1 MVNHESPKDTSYSL
15 LAIIVNRGKGSK
27 ILGFAREMGARDASC
42 FFGKG
47 TINNNVLKMIEL
59 NEVAK
64 EIILIVVP
72 GDKETEILDRLNEK
86 FHFDRPSHGI
96 AFTMPLSGIL
106 KIKQDT
112 SIKWKNC
119 DLPVKNQWDYTAL
132 FLVVDKGKGESVIQI
147 SQDAGYYGGTII
159 KARGSAGQ
167 MNIVLDMIV
176 EPEKEA
182 VLMLMQSKSAHQ
194 LAVLL
199 REQLHLDQ
207 PNTGILVK
215 LGVSQ
220 TIGLFQN
227 DRQDGEAEQ

>member
-1 MVNHESPKDTSYSL
+1 MVNQELPNGTCFSL

-27 ILGFAREMGARDASC
+27 ILSFAREMGARDASC

-72 GDKETEILDRLNEK
+72 GDKETEILDKLNER
-86 FHFDRPSHGI
+86 FHFDRPNHGI
-96 AFTMPLSGIL
+96 AFIMPLAGIL

-112 SIKWKNC
+112 SIKWSNSSLTKS
-119 DLPVKNQWDYTAL
+119 QWDYTAL
-132 FLVVDKGKGESVIQI
+132 FLVVDKGKGESVIRI

-159 KARGSAGQ
+159 KARGSASKL
-167 MNIVLDMIV
+167 NIVLDMVV

-182 VLMLMQSKSAHQ
+182 VLMLMRSKSAHQ
-194 LAVLL
+194 LATLL
-199 REQLHLDQ
+199 SERLHLNQ

-215 LGVSQ
+215 IGVSK
-220 TIGLFQN
+220 TIGLFQ
-227 DRQDGEAEQ
+227 DGRQGEEAEG

>member
-1 MVNHESPKDTSYSL
+1 MVNQELPNGMSFSL
-15 LAIIVNRGKGSK
+15 LGIIVNRGKGSK
-27 ILGFAREMGARDASC
+27 ILSFASEMGAKDASC

-72 GDKETEILDRLNEK
+72 GDRETEILDKLNEK
-86 FHFDRPSHGI
+86 FHFDRPNHGI
-96 AFTMPLSGIL
+96 AFMMPLAGIL

-112 SIKWKNC
+112 SIKWKNSS
-119 DLPVKNQWDYTAL
+119 LPAKNQWDYTAL
-132 FLVVDKGKGESVIQI
+132 FLVVDKGKGESVIRI

-159 KARGSAGQ
+159 KARGSASQ
-167 MNIVLDMIV
+167 LNIVLNMVV

-182 VLMLMQSKSAHQ
+182 VLMLMRSKSAHR

-215 LGVSQ
+215 IGVSK

-227 DRQDGEAEQ
+227 GRQDEEAEG

>member
-1 MVNHESPKDTSYSL
+1 MASHILPNGISYSL
-15 LAIIVNRGKGSK
+15 LTIIVNRGKGSK
-27 ILGFAREMGARDASC
+27 ILGFAREIGARDASC

-72 GDKETEILDRLNEK
+72 GESETKILEQLKEK
-86 FHFDRPSHGI
+86 FHFDRPNQGI
-96 AFTMPLSGIL
+96 AFTMPLAGIL

-112 SIKWKNC
+112 SIKWKNSS
-119 DLPVKNQWDYTAL
+119 LSNQWDYTAL

-147 SQDAGYYGGTII
+147 SQEAGYYGGTII
-159 KARGSAGQ
+159 KARGSAS
-167 MNIVLDMIV
+167 NLNNVLNMIV

-182 VLMLMQSKSAHQ
+182 VLMLMKSKSAHQ
-194 LAVLL
+194 LAMLL
-199 REQLHLDQ
+199 REELHLEQ

-215 LGVSQ
+215 LGVNK
-220 TIGLFQN
+220 TIGLFQ
-227 DRQDGEAEQ
+227 DDGKDGEAEQ

>member
-1 MVNHESPKDTSYSL
+1 MVNHELSNGMSYSL
-15 LAIIVNRGKGSK
+15 LAIIVNRGKGSR

-47 TINNNVLKMIEL
+47 TINNNVLKLIEL

-72 GDKETEILDRLNEK
+72 GDRETEILVRLNEK
-86 FHFDRPSHGI
+86 FHFDRSNHGI
-96 AFTMPLSGIL
+96 AFTMPLACIL

-112 SIKWKNC
+112 SIKWDNSGLPAKNH
-119 DLPVKNQWDYTAL
+119 WDYTAL
-132 FLVVDKGKGESVIQI
+132 FLVVDKGKGESVIRI

-159 KARGSAGQ
+159 KARGSASQ
-167 MNIVLDMIV
+167 LNIVLNMIV

-182 VLMLMQSKSAHQ
+182 VLMLMESKSARQ

-215 LGVSQ
+215 IGVSK

-227 DRQDGEAEQ
+227 GRQDEEAER

>member
-1 MVNHESPKDTSYSL
+1 MVNQELPNGICFSL

-27 ILGFAREMGARDASC
+27 ILSFAREMGARDASC

-72 GDKETEILDRLNEK
+72 GDRETEILDKLNEK
-86 FHFDRPSHGI
+86 FHFDRPNHGI
-96 AFTMPLSGIL
+96 AFIMPLAGIL

-112 SIKWKNC
+112 SIKWNNSS
-119 DLPVKNQWDYTAL
+119 LTKNQWDYTAL
-132 FLVVDKGKGESVIQI
+132 FLVVDKGKGESVIRI

-159 KARGSAGQ
+159 KARGSASKL
-167 MNIVLDMIV
+167 NIVLDMVV

-182 VLMLMQSKSAHQ
+182 VLMLMRSESAHQ
-194 LAVLL
+194 LAALL
-199 REQLHLDQ
+199 SERLNLNQ

-215 LGVSQ
+215 IGVSK
-220 TIGLFQN
+220 TIGLFR
-227 DRQDGEAEQ
+227 DGRQGEEAEG

>member
-1 MVNHESPKDTSYSL
+1 MVNQSMPNGMSFSL

-47 TINNNVLKMIEL
+47 TINNNVLKMLEL

-64 EIILIVVP
+64 EIILMVVP
-72 GDKETEILDRLNEK
+72 SDREAEFLNKLNEK
-86 FHFDRPSHGI
+86 FHFDRPNHGI
-96 AFTMPLSGIL
+96 AFMMPLAGML

-112 SIKWKNC
+112 SIRWENSS
-119 DLPVKNQWDYTAL
+119 LPAKNQWDYTAL
-132 FLVVDKGKGESVIQI
+132 LLVVDKGKGENVIRI

-159 KARGSAGQ
+159 KARGSASQ
-167 MNIVLDMIV
+167 MNIILDMVV

-182 VLMLMQSKSAHQ
+182 VLMLMGSKSAHQ
-194 LAVLL
+194 LAALL
-199 REQLHLDQ
+199 SERLHLNQ
-207 PNTGILVK
+207 PNTGILIK
-215 LGVSQ
+215 IGVSK

-227 DRQDGEAEQ
+227 GRQDKEAEQ